1 MQYVF
6 LVVGMAWCLQFL
18 LSYWQLQR
26 FHRQLAELRKHGRCS
41 VGMYGNRWRGRTYG
55 VLVVDE
61 HDCVRNAA
69 SFSGWTVFSTLRTI
83 VGLDG
88 MSLDAILSTATPPT
102 NLHRS
107 QWLALQNAA
116 QFFRTQSISRS
127 QGSGI
132 RSQESGARS

>member
-6 LVVGMAWCLQFL
+6 LVVGLAWCLQFL

-26 FHRQLAELRKHGRCS
+26 FHRQLAKLRKRGRCS

-61 HDCVRNAA
+61 HDCVREAA
-69 SFSGWTVFSTLRTI
+69 SFSGWTIFSTLQPI
-83 VGLDG
+83 AGLDG
-88 MSLDAILSTATPPT
+88 THLDAMLSAATPLA
-102 NLHRS
+102 NLRRA

-116 QFFRTQSISRS
+116 QFFRTQSTSKA
-127 QGSGI
+127 QKSGV
-132 RSQESGARS
+132 RHQASGARS